1 MSVEKIIADWKKKDF
16 DPVYWLEGEEEF
28 YIDQLVNYAEQHLIT
43 EAEASFN
50 LTVFYGKDAEWA
62 AIINACRRYPMFADK
77 QVVILKEA
85 QHMKDLDKLDGYIA
99 SPLPSTIF
107 VIAYKGKFDKR
118 KTFHK
123 VISKNAVVF
132 DSKKIKDD
140 KIHGWISELVIA
152 KGFSIKPKSVS
163 LLEEHIGNDLSR
175 IANEIDKLTIN
186 LGSKKTIEEDDIEK
200 YIGISKEYNVFE
212 LQAAIAKKDLAK
224 AIQIINYFESNPK
237 AVPIQMALPA
247 LYAYFSKVYAVYG
260 MKDKSDAA
268 LKPFFYF
275 NPVALKQAHEMMKNY
290 GYDGIEKLILLL
302 HQYNLKGIGVG
313 DTGTSGSSLMKEM
326 VAKMMVGESG

>member
-1 MSVEKIIADWKKKDF
+1 MSVEKIIGAWKKKDF
-16 DPVYWLEGEEEF
+16 EPVYWLEGEEEY
-28 YIDQLVNYAEQHLIT
+28 YIDHLVNYAEQHLIS

-62 AIINACRRYPMFADK
+62 SIINACRRYPMFADK

-85 QHMKDLDKLDGYIA
+85 QHMKDIDKLDSYLEA
-99 SPLPSTIF
+99 PLRSTIF
-107 VIAYKGKFDKR
+107 VVGYKGKFDKR
-118 KTFHK
+118 KSLAKT
-123 VISKNAVVF
+123 ISKHAVVF
-132 DSKKIKDD
+132 DSKKVRDE
-140 KIHGWISELVIA
+140 KIHSWISELVIS
-152 KGFSIKPKSVS
+152 KGYSIKPKSVS

-175 IANEIDKLTIN
+175 ISNEIDKLTIN
-186 LGSKKTIEEDDIEK
+186 LGSKKTIEEEDIEK

-212 LQAAIAKKDLAK
+212 LQGAIARKDLAK

-237 AVPIQMALPA
+237 AVPIHMALPA

-260 MKDKSDAA
+260 MNDKSDAA

-275 NPVALKQAHEMMKNY
+275 NPVSLKQAHEMMKNY
-290 GYDGIEKLILLL
+290 GYSGLEKLILLL
-302 HQYNLKGIGVG
+302 HQYNLKSIGVG

-326 VAKMMVGESG
+326 VVKMMVG